1 VSDKIAG
8 APAEVAATPE
18 PAAAPAPPA
27 AAPPAPAAPI
37 QLELTPPP
45 APPAPVAAPEPAKP
59 EAPAKADPGVAALKA
74 DLEAELER
82 TRSAREAVEAISQ
95 RTVDRSRVE
104 YLRKMGVSNTLSD
117 EHLLTLAP
125 GVDPDTTSGA
135 QALQTWRDANS
146 ALFAHVE
153 EGATVTA
160 KLVEKFKTSTHGT
173 FGPEFHRA
181 QMQATFGGDDGR

>member
-1 VSDKIAG
+1 MSDKIAG
-8 APAEVAATPE
+8 APSPDATPE
-18 PAAAPAPPA
+18 PAAAPAPEPTPDPVQLQLTTPVPVVA
-27 AAPPAPAAPI
+27 TPEPAPAPK
-37 QLELTPPP
+37 P
-45 APPAPVAAPEPAKP
+45 APAPQKAA
-59 EAPAKADPGVAALKA
+59 ADDSVDKLRAELS
-74 DLEAELER
+74 AELER
-82 TRSAREAVEAISQ
+82 SKSAREAVEAISQ
-95 RTVDRSRVE
+95 RTVDRSRIE
-104 YLRKMGVSNTLSD
+104 YLRKMGVSSTLSD